1 MGWMSR
7 RKVRREIFR
16 QIDDFGKGA
25 YLKPGLAVSDHVD
38 DLGNIIT
45 VKPGFLLGDRWG
57 KELENMC
64 LHLMNESTE
73 PGEAMVNL
81 LVLRFVTNTLELF
94 AGNSHGLD
102 VALSGAS
109 DTDAWNDSAEILAT
123 NYRAMVPLTLDL
135 SEDQMK
141 QAAAIAERRI
151 QEWVAESRK

>member
-1 MGWMSR
+1 
-7 RKVRREIFR
+7 
-16 QIDDFGKGA
+16 
-25 YLKPGLAVSDHVD
+25 
-38 DLGNIIT
+38 
-45 VKPGFLLGDRWG
+45 
-57 KELENMC
+57 
-64 LHLMNESTE
+64 
-73 PGEAMVNL
+73 MVNL

-94 AGNSHGLD
+94 AGTSDGLD